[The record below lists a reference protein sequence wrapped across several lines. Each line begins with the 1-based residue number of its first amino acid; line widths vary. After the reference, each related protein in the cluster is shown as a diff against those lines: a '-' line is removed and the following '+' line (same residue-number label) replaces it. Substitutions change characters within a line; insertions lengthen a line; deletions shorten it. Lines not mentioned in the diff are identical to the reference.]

1 METRGVVEAED
12 EEPKNWRELQSLV
25 GRDRASAPPEKD
37 EIKSTRLTVQ
47 RSSNENSVSSSVFPR
62 IFPVSRVDTCRTLKE
77 HWNRQWTHWIPPYP
91 NHNPKVAPPQP
102 DYTIGYHTRLFPREA
117 IRRLQ
122 GLASPSKN
130 KLSFPV
136 FFAELKGA
144 SGAMNVA
151 KLQNLHNGASAVYN
165 LLRLYE
171 AIGLKDDFYDK
182 AWVLALD
189 TNGEMWRLRCHWVSR
204 VGYECDTY
212 YSKVLRCWAVEDPR
226 DSVISEARAS
236 MRNIVDWM
244 RDGLF
249 KDLSAI
255 VDTYENTF
263 NARPEPEDAST
274 LLASDHSFVDET
286 QSVASGTRPD
296 SDFGSQEVLETDH
309 ESVHESIE
317 SAHIDTSTT
326 TQASSL
332 SNATDEKKHVR
343 TDEWK

>member
-1 METRGVVEAED
+1 M
-12 EEPKNWRELQSLV
+12 
-25 GRDRASAPPEKD
+25 GRDRASVPSEEY
-37 EIKSTRLTVQ
+37 EIKSIRVTVR

-62 IFPVSRVDTCRTLKE
+62 IFPVSRVDTCSTLKE

-91 NHNPKVAPPQP
+91 NHDPKIAPPQP
-102 DYTIGYHTRLFPREA
+102 DYAIGYHTTLFPGGA

-144 SGAMNVA
+144 SGAMSVA
-151 KLQNLHNGASAVYN
+151 KIQNLHNGASAVYN
-165 LLRLYE
+165 LLRLYQ
-171 AIGLKDDFYDK
+171 AIGLEDDFYGK

-204 VGYECDTY
+204 GGHECDTY
-212 YSKVLRCWAVEDPR
+212 YSKILRCWAVEDPR
-226 DSVISEARAS
+226 DSIISEARAS

-244 RDGLF
+244 RDTLF
-249 KDLSAI
+249 KDLSAM

-263 NARPEPEDAST
+263 NARPGPEDAGT
-274 LLASDHSFVDET
+274 PRASDHSFGFGT
-286 QSVASGTRPD
+286 QSVGFGTQPNPAF
-296 SDFGSQEVLETDH
+296 SSQDFLETDH
-309 ESVHESIE
+309 ESVHESTE
-317 SAHIDTSTT
+317 LAHVDASIT

-332 SNATDEKKHVR
+332 SNATNERKEVK
-343 TDEWK
+343 TDEWE